1 MNTGTGRLRFA
12 AGVAVC
18 VVLGANL
25 VACTGGGED
34 SAEDERQPEEAA
46 KAESVFP
53 DKEQW
58 SKEKDELS
66 SLPEG
71 DALEAIVALV
81 EDAGAA
87 VHYVDHPAC
96 SRAAPMGPL
105 SSCGWAPAAATHRA
119 TATPS
124 WMLS

>member
-1 MNTGTGRLRFA
+1 MLA
-12 AGVAVC
+12 AAV
-18 VVLGANL
+18 L
-25 VACTGGGED
+25 ACTAGGED
-34 SAEDERQPEEAA
+34 SAADEPKPPEAA
-46 KAESVFP
+46 DKAESVFP

-81 EDAGAA
+81 EDTGAA
-87 VHYVDHPAC
+87 VRYVDHPAC

-105 SSCGWAPAAATHRA
+105 SSSGWAPAAATHRA